1 MAEDGHKMENLMIA
15 DLRLWIADAIMTA
28 ATSINNAEAIKKS
41 FLDNGLSNAFN
52 GSQEHLVHTA
62 KFFVPE

>member
-52 GSQEHLVHTA
+52 GSQ
-62 KFFVPE
+62 